1 MNLVSLFAPTEV
13 CPMCTRRFRSAKWL
27 RAHLMSD
34 HGKAGI
40 DRLKELEQRMNLA
53 KSNASPTLKIP
64 NGSFPGMLNNVFA
77 SDAADPM
84 KNFPGLNHP
93 GLLAELDDSNNNN
106 GGGKMKEYQCSF
118 CSFATPYYAFL
129 FIHERSH
136 SLMNPN
142 VNSAILRNV
151 SPMMPNALTSGLLN
165 EFGQFK
171 DDFRGMSAQPFA
183 SQSESAVSM
192 AKDLFPMN
200 VGQPTAASVT
210 PSSTPASTPGMGGGM
225 AEMQSRDMGHGAG
238 DSEDEER
245 QQQPP
250 KKKSR
255 TNKSEVRS
263 ENVMRRFSVAG
274 DSIPMGKLSKMESSH
289 MLKDMANLTK
299 RPAIY
304 ALPKDSEPM
313 IMQSFLIEEA
323 RSRGD
328 KRKLNEVE
336 DAENRSRQLPEE
348 ALALVM
354 ANNNNNNNINGDLRK
369 STGSLSSVEDFEG
382 RNRFVPA
389 VVFLPVRE
397 RISTP
402 VTISFTLTPA

>member
-1 MNLVSLFAPTEV
+1 
-13 CPMCTRRFRSAKWL
+13 
-27 RAHLMSD
+27 MSD

-40 DRLKELEQRMNLA
+40 DRLMEMEQRMNLA
-53 KSNASPTLKIP
+53 KSNPSPTLKIP
-64 NGSFPGMLNNVFA
+64 NGNFPGVLSNVFA
-77 SDAADPM
+77 NPDSDPLKHFAAM
-84 KNFPGLNHP
+84 NPGLK
-93 GLLAELDDSNNNN
+93 AEFDDSNNNN
-106 GGGKMKEYQCSF
+106 NNNSGDKMKEYQCSF
-118 CSFATPYYAFL
+118 CSFSTPYYAFL

-142 VNSAILRNV
+142 LNSAILRNV
-151 SPMMPNALTSGLLN
+151 SPMLPNGIAGNLLG

-171 DDFRGMSAQPFA
+171 DDSFRNINSVAGQQSFA
-183 SQSESAVSM
+183 SQSESAVSI

-200 VGQPTAASVT
+200 LGQPMTASIT
-210 PSSTPASTPGMGGGM
+210 PSSTPASTPGVGSGM
-225 AEMQSRDMGHGAG
+225 AEMNGRAVNAVDLVQNLER
-238 DSEDEER
+238 EDDDR
-245 QQQPP
+245 QPPP

-255 TNKSEVRS
+255 PNRNVFSIRP
-263 ENVMRRFSVAG
+263 ENFMKKFSMGG
-274 DSIPMGKLSKMESSH
+274 DAIPMGKLSKLESNN

-313 IMQSFLIEEA
+313 IMQSFLIEE
-323 RSRGD
+323 SRVTRGE
-328 KRKLNEVE
+328 KRKLSDVDDME
-336 DAENRSRQLPEE
+336 DMENRKQPPQMPDE

-354 ANNNNNNNINGDLRK
+354 ANNNNNNN
-369 STGSLSSVEDFEG
+369 GSSIGSPTSGNISSDTDYEA

>member
-1 MNLVSLFAPTEV
+1 
-13 CPMCTRRFRSAKWL
+13 
-27 RAHLMSD
+27 MSD
-34 HGKAGI
+34 HGKAGM
-40 DRLKELEQRMNLA
+40 DRLKDLEQRMNLS
-53 KSNASPTLKIP
+53 KSNSSPTLKIP
-64 NGSFPGMLNNVFA
+64 NGTFPGMLNNVFA
-77 SDAADPM
+77 NDADPM
-84 KNFPGLNHP
+84 KHYPGLNP
-93 GLLAELDDSNNNN
+93 GLMAEMDDSNNNN
-106 GGGKMKEYQCSF
+106 SNGGKMKEYQCSF
-118 CSFATPYYAFL
+118 CPFSTPYYAFL

-136 SLMNPN
+136 SLMNP
-142 VNSAILRNV
+142 NSAILRNV

-171 DDFRGMSAQPFA
+171 EEFRGMSGQPQFA
-183 SQSESAVSM
+183 SQSESAVSI

-200 VGQPTAASVT
+200 LGQPMAASIT
-210 PSSTPASTPGMGGGM
+210 PSSTPASTPGIGSGM
-225 AEMQSRDMGHGAG
+225 AEMSSRPAQDMDVVQQAAE
-238 DSEDEER
+238 SDEEES
-245 QQQPP
+245 QQPP

-255 TNKSEVRS
+255 SNKNDVRPD
-263 ENVMRRFSVAG
+263 NFMRRFSVAG
-274 DSIPMGKLSKMESSH
+274 DSIPMAKLSKMESSH

-328 KRKLNEVE
+328 KRKLSDVE
-336 DAENRSRQLPEE
+336 DSENRGRNLPEE

-354 ANNNNNNNINGDLRK
+354 ANNNNNMNGDLRK
-369 STGSLSSVEDFEG
+369 ATASSVDFEG